1 MPPRRCSGLPPR
13 PPKIE
18 APQDN
23 NLGRPDMQ
31 DDTSAAAHRKTW
43 LFMVIAASI
52 LMITMGARQSMGLF
66 VSPLNSATGLG
77 IASISLA
84 MAIGQFVWGA
94 SQPVFGAI
102 ADRWGPG
109 RVIVGGAVLLALGS
123 VLTTFV
129 HDQWM
134 LVLTVGVLSAAGAGA
149 GSFSILI
156 GATAKHLPPERRAFA
171 SGFINAGG
179 SFGQF
184 VFAPL
189 NRVMIDTFSWMHAM
203 WMMAAAA
210 LLTAP
215 LAYWLRGEKKPAA
228 AAGAP
233 APAAD
238 IGLRAQLRIAVR
250 DRSYWCLHAG
260 FFTCGFHIAFLVTH
274 LPGEV
279 DLCGL
284 SASVASTS
292 LAIIGLANIAG
303 SLTAGYLGNRYRMKW
318 LLFWMYFTRAVAV
331 LVYMAAPK
339 DAWTFYIFAAVLG
352 ATWLATVPPTAGI
365 TAKLFGTRYLATL
378 FGFTLLSHQVGGFF
392 GAWLGGI
399 AVTQTG
405 SYVWMWWADAALA
418 LAAAL
423 VNLPIREAPVRRL
436 GAAVPA

>member
-1 MPPRRCSGLPPR
+1 MPH
-13 PPKIE
+13 
-18 APQDN
+18 
-23 NLGRPDMQ
+23 
-31 DDTSAAAHRKTW
+31 DTSAAAHRKTW
-43 LFMVIAASI
+43 LFMVVAASI

-215 LAYWLRGEKKPAA
+215 LAYWLRGEKKPPAAAA
-228 AAGAP
+228 AAGVP

-238 IGLRAQLRIAVR
+238 IGLRAQLRIAMR

-331 LVYMAAPK
+331 LLYMAAPK

-405 SYVWMWWADAALA
+405 SYAWMWWADAALA

-423 VNLPIREAPVRRL
+423 VNLPIREAPVRRM